1 MTFGV
6 PEINGSPAGPMIP
19 RITPLLCMYSRI
31 PLNLLSSTP
40 IAIRSRCGSCADE
53 LIRISPIFIPIM
65 VIASTTWCTKHGRAC
80 KVDGQLTVL
89 VISHSYPR

>member
-19 RITPLLCMYSRI
+19 RITLLLCMYSRI
-31 PLNLLSSTP
+31 PLYLLSSTP

-53 LIRISPIFIPIM
+53 LIRISPIFIIPIT
-65 VIASTTWCTKHGRAC
+65 VIASATWCTKHGRAC
-80 KVDGQLTVL
+80 KVDG
-89 VISHSYPR
+89 